1 MYRHISVLAI
11 GLLALITIPTYGG
24 KNDTKAALGKV
35 STVETVRKVQSGMA
49 VDFQWKDQGKLVS
62 FSEFTKGK
70 VVVLN
75 FWGTWCGPCR
85 REIPD
90 LIEVQKEMAAK
101 GVVVIG
107 IPLEQVD
114 NKVAVVKDFVEKS
127 GINYLNVVDNPDF
140 ELSSAYGGI
149 ASVPTTYIIDRNGK
163 IAEKIIGMMTKA
175 KFIGA
180 VNRAL

>member
-11 GLLALITIPTYGG
+11 GFLALITIPSYGG
-24 KNDTKAALGKV
+24 KDDNKAATGKV
-35 STVETVRKVQSGMA
+35 YMVESVRKVQSGMA
-49 VDFQWKDQGKLVS
+49 VDFQWKEQGKVVS
-62 FSEFTKGK
+62 FSELTKGK

-90 LIEVQKEMAAK
+90 LIEVQKDMAAK

-127 GINYLNVVDNPDF
+127 GINYLNVVDSPDF
-140 ELSSAYGGI
+140 VLSSAYGGI

-163 IAEKIIGMMTKA
+163 IVEKILGMMTKA